1 MNDMSLDIEKA
12 INMAMSTG
20 KVQLGYNAVMKGIL
34 GGKIKVAVISSN
46 IPIKFK
52 EILLRNCNLS
62 DIPII
67 EYEKTGTDLG
77 AVCGRPHKV
86 SAVGIIDPGNSKIL
100 QYIQ

>member
-46 IPIKFK
+46 IP
-52 EILLRNCNLS
+52 R
-62 DIPII
+62 
-67 EYEKTGTDLG
+67 
-77 AVCGRPHKV
+77 RPHKV